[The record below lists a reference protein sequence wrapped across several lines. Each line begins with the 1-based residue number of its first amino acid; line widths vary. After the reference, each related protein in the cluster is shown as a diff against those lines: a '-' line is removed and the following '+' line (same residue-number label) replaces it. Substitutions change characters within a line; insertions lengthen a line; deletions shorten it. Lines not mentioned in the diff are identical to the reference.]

1 MIIAA
6 LKERTPG
13 ETRVAI
19 TPEIAQKYLILGQ
32 KVIIEQNAGLAA
44 GFHDNEYRKSGA
56 IIAKTAAEIL
66 QHADLLPK
74 IWSPLPAETKL
85 FKFNQIV
92 VANFQSF
99 YTDKQID
106 KFAQTGA
113 TGFALE
119 RLPRISKTQSMD
131 ILSSQSNLAGY
142 RAVIEAFALLSKSAP
157 LLITAAGTVA
167 PAKVLVLGAGVAGL
181 QAIATAKRLGAI
193 VYASDSR
200 PAAQEQVES
209 LGGRFIAVTP
219 DTGIEDRNGYSKTA
233 STGYLRRQKAAITAI
248 LPQTDIIITTAQ
260 IPGKPAPK
268 LIDSAMLNKLPFH
281 SVIIDMAISA
291 GGNVAGSKEGVAGT
305 KKGVRIYGN
314 SNFAAKLPF
323 SASNLFAQNIYNFLV
338 SQYNPSQQTFD
349 FNFSDDIIKQV
360 CVVKAGIN
368 QLHKEHK

>member
-1 MIIAA
+1 M
-6 LKERTPG
+6 
-13 ETRVAI
+13 
-19 TPEIAQKYLILGQ
+19 
-32 KVIIEQNAGLAA
+32 
-44 GFHDNEYRKSGA
+44 
-56 IIAKTAAEIL
+56 
-66 QHADLLPK
+66 
-74 IWSPLPAETKL
+74 
-85 FKFNQIV
+85 
-92 VANFQSF
+92 
-99 YTDKQID
+99 
-106 KFAQTGA
+106 
-113 TGFALE
+113 
-119 RLPRISKTQSMD
+119 
-131 ILSSQSNLAGY
+131 
-142 RAVIEAFALLSKSAP
+142 
-157 LLITAAGTVA
+157 
-167 PAKVLVLGAGVAGL
+167 
-181 QAIATAKRLGAI
+181 
-193 VYASDSR
+193 
-200 PAAQEQVES
+200 
-209 LGGRFIAVTP
+209 GGRFIAITP

-291 GGNVAGSKEGVAGT
+291 GGNVAGSKEGVTGT